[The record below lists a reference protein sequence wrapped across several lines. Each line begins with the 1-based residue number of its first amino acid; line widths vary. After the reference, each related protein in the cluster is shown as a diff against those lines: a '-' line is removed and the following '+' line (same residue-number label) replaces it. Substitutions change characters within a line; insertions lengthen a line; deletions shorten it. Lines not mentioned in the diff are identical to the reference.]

1 MTLVI
6 NSSLYSIAL
15 HTIYLFI
22 VNCYALN
29 AIKCAIVVQYVL
41 QMLMILG
48 HRLHGICSVLSDCCS
63 LFLLYSRIG
72 HPSASSTPR
81 PGRPSGLPWFLVQK
95 HRDELLVVDVP
106 VAVNVGF
113 ANEFLALFFRQLVS
127 ERGENL
133 EEIWME
139 MHEDICKRQ
148 QIGRSYRV
156 CLGKLLSWHCY
167 EAVALTVEN
176 SERLPNLFF
185 DVSVLIGL

>member
-1 MTLVI
+1 MRHCSTVRTY
-6 NSSLYSIAL
+6 N
-15 HTIYLFI
+15 
-22 VNCYALN
+22 
-29 AIKCAIVVQYVL
+29 
-41 QMLMILG
+41 MLMILG

-133 EEIWME
+133 EEIWMD

-156 CLGKLLSWHCY
+156 CPGKLLSWHCY

>member
-6 NSSLYSIAL
+6 NSSLYYIAL
-15 HTIYLFI
+15 HATYLFI

-29 AIKCAIVVQYVL
+29 AIKCAIVVQYVHIS
-41 QMLMILG
+41 MLMILG

-95 HRDELLVVDVP
+95 HRDELLVIDVA
-106 VAVNVGF
+106 VAVNVRF
-113 ANEFLALFFRQLVS
+113 ADELLTLFFRQLVS

-133 EEIWME
+133 EEVWRLTRNRDLCGYLPSLSIWPW
-139 MHEDICKRQ
+139 
-148 QIGRSYRV
+148 
-156 CLGKLLSWHCY
+156 LS
-167 EAVALTVEN
+167 A
-176 SERLPNLFF
+176 
-185 DVSVLIGL
+185 D